1 MEGQRERMKERDK
14 ETKKG
19 KREGERRE
27 MMRPRLHC
35 PVRSLALRPFIKGE

>member
-1 MEGQRERMKERDK
+1 MEGQRERMKGRDK
-14 ETKKG
+14 ETK
-19 KREGERRE
+19 RERRE

>member
-1 MEGQRERMKERDK
+1 MEGQREKMKVRDK
-14 ETKKG
+14 ETKK
-19 KREGERRE
+19 RQERE